1 MSWQRIV
8 LYTLAMLSCAG
19 IITVWNLNAQRRR
32 FKKAYAQRASSA
44 WKEADKPFLEAL
56 TKAFKLPKAW
66 GVFVPPEATPM
77 SLYLTLYP
85 EHCIYDN
92 CELGRFLRALRER
105 KVQLPDEPLSLSF
118 SELARRWR
126 DASSTVAQN

>member
-8 LYTLAMLSCAG
+8 LYTLAMLACAG

-32 FKKAYAQRASSA
+32 FKKAYAQQARAG
-44 WKEADKPFLEAL
+44 WREEDKPFLEAL
-56 TKAFKLPKAW
+56 TKAYKLPGAW

-92 CELGRFLRALRER
+92 CELERFLRALRER
-105 KVQLPDEPLSLSF
+105 EVQLPEEPLSLSF
-118 SELARRWR
+118 AELAKRWR
-126 DASSTVAQN
+126 DASSTVAHK